1 MLLLPVLAGGPLAA
15 APEAVDSD
23 GPLNLAARFDWSEF
37 IRPPA
42 PGAGA
47 EDRDRFAAFTEAMS
61 NQSYS
66 EAEILAKQMVETA
79 SVERADGLQRAR
91 ALQNLAVVQQVSGG
105 YASARQNF
113 NASILAVSGARDN
126 LSPELVSPLRGL
138 AATYVST
145 QQPEQAFAVFDRA
158 LHVSNVNSGPHSL
171 EQLPILESKMQLL
184 MDLDDPGA
192 ANDVLDRI
200 HMLYTRKFER
210 YSEEMLPALYLQAE
224 TYSRLGA
231 LQGEREAWRHIL
243 AIKTRTLDEND
254 PALIEPNIRLA
265 TIYMRA
271 MRKDAFRAVS
281 SSSAE
286 KHLKT
291 ALRIAN
297 ESPAATVGM
306 RKDALLSLGD
316 FYTLFDLKARAR
328 RYYGEAWKLL
338 SSDNEL
344 LPDRARNFDAPVPL
358 SRPSPDRYA
367 HIEMMSDYEQ
377 IEQDDYLEGEVTV
390 RFLVDDRG
398 RTQDLDVVASMPEN
412 FTRMEIRAR
421 NAVDD
426 FIYRPRFVEG
436 EPVDT
441 DGLEYRF
448 RYYYLPSVYES
459 ALEKSA
465 KRNRSWQSR

>member
-1 MLLLPVLAGGPLAA
+1 MLLLPALAGGALAA
-15 APEAVDSD
+15 APEVVYADA
-23 GPLNLAARFDWSEF
+23 PLELATQFDWSEF
-37 IRPPA
+37 LKPPP
-42 PGAGA
+42 PGADAG
-47 EDRDRFAAFTEAMS
+47 DRDRFAAFAESMS
-61 NQSYS
+61 NGSVS

-79 SVERADGLQRAR
+79 SAAGTDGMHRAH
-91 ALQNLAVVQQVSGG
+91 ALQNLAVAQQVAGE

-113 NASILAVSGARDN
+113 NASILAVAGAHDN

-138 AATYVST
+138 AATFVST
-145 QQPEQAFAVFDRA
+145 QQPEQAFAAYDRA
-158 LHVSNVNSGPHSL
+158 LHVSNVNFGPHSL
-171 EQLPILESKMQLL
+171 EQLPILEGKMQLL
-184 MDLDDPGA
+184 LELDDPGA
-192 ANDVLDRI
+192 ASDVLDRI

-224 TYSRLGA
+224 TNSRLGA
-231 LQGEREAWRHIL
+231 LHGEREAWRHIL
-243 AIKTRTLDEND
+243 AIKSRTLDEND

-271 MRKDAFRAVS
+271 MQKDAFRAVS

-286 KHLKT
+286 RHLKT

-306 RKDALLSLGD
+306 RRDALLSLGD

-328 RYYGEAWKLL
+328 RYYAEAWELL
-338 SSDNEL
+338 SSDNGL
-344 LPDRARNFDAPVPL
+344 LADRARNFDAPVPL

-390 RFLVDDRG
+390 RFLVDERG
-398 RTQDLDVVASMPEN
+398 RTQDLDVVAAMPEN

-421 NAVDD
+421 NAVDG

-436 EPVDT
+436 QPVDT
-441 DGLEYRF
+441 EGLEYRF
-448 RYYYLPSVYES
+448 RYFYLPAVYES